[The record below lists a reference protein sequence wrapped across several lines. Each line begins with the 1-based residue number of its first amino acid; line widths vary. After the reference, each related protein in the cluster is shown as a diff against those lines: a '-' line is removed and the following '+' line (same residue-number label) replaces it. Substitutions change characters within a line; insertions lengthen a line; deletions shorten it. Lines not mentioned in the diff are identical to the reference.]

1 MWVSEVFL
9 ATNHLSNFFHPSF
22 NLFFFCEEILKPTAE
37 SKTVF
42 FFTLLTCWQRADQ
55 LTLSSYINY
64 PPLYLQCWNKNK
76 DFFCP
81 KPDFAQYSD
90 PVSLCPGR
98 SVRITV
104 PLSLCVWVQ
113 TSVCLSPA
121 PSVWTP
127 SSPSCPTPSSN
138 VRPAMRAGSTETV
151 CRYALCVP
159 LTLLTFSHTDGSTSD
174 CRLTASCL
182 NEK

>member
-76 DFFCP
+76 DFF
-81 KPDFAQYSD
+81 FVQNQILLSILT
-90 PVSLCPGR
+90 LC
-98 SVRITV
+98 
-104 PLSLCVWVQ
+104 LCVQVVLSGSQ
-113 TSVCLSPA
+113 SHSVSVCEFRPQSASVLLHLSGLHRARPVLLH
-121 PSVWTP
+121 PQMSVLP
-127 SSPSCPTPSSN
+127 CELVPQRLC
-138 VRPAMRAGSTETV
+138 AGT
-151 CRYALCVP
+151 LCVFP
-159 LTLLTFSHTDGSTSD
+159 SPCWHSAT
-174 CRLTASCL
+174 RMVQRQTADWL
-182 NEK
+182 HRV